1 MRQLFRTSP
10 STSMDAKST
19 EPSTVASALGN
30 LATLSLALRGSSNV
44 PTPGVASILLAM
56 REFDACIRYL
66 NTRRSAGAIINIESE
81 ADVQD
86 VLYLLLRPWVIDL
99 VYESPGDKAANRFVI
114 KDFSSA
120 SGRFVID
127 AKYIRDKDHGR
138 NISKELHDDIEMYRS
153 HPRCDD
159 LIFFVHD
166 PNFFIPDQRALIN
179 QIEVTRFYGAHGEQR
194 LNCHMVIK

>member
-10 STSMDAKST
+10 SISMDAKST

-81 ADVQD
+81 ADVKD
-86 VLYLLLRPWVIDL
+86 VLYLPLRPWVIDL

-138 NISKELHDDIEMYRS
+138 NFPRNSTMTSKCIAAIRVAT
-153 HPRCDD
+153 
-159 LIFFVHD
+159 I
-166 PNFFIPDQRALIN
+166 
-179 QIEVTRFYGAHGEQR
+179 
-194 LNCHMVIK
+194 